1 MFSSSFFMCFFKHKT
16 AYELRISDWSS
27 DVCSSDLAVT
37 LAEGASAEDH
47 KPATILVHQPSG
59 CDLGV
64 QGRSVLDWIVPGN
77 QAPDDASGRH
87 FVKRDL
93 KGLEPAMPLEPG
105 ASGMVVYTQAFAIGR
120 KLTED
125 SARIE
130 HAYLVDV
137 DGELASDGLKR
148 PIGRATV

>member
-1 MFSSSFFMCFFKHKT
+1 MTHSCPT
-16 AYELRISDWSS
+16 RR
-27 DVCSSDLAVT
+27 SSDL
-37 LAEGASAEDH
+37 
-47 KPATILVHQPSG
+47 
-59 CDLGV
+59 
-64 QGRSVLDWIVPGN
+64 GN

-93 KGLEPAMPLEPG
+93 KGLEPVMPLEPG

-130 HAYLVDV
+130 QEYLVDV
-137 DGELASDGLKR
+137 DGELASDGRSEEHTSELQSLMRNSYAVFCWKKKNKER
-148 PIGRATV
+148 